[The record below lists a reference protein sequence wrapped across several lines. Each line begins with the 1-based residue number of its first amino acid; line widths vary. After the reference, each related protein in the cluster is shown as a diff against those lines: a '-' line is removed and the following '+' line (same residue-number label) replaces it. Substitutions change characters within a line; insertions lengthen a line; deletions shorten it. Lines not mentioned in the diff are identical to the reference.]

1 MPYLEFYRVIG
12 EWSTWH
18 YGHIVFD
25 PLAEVFDHVLV
36 LHPFDINVLFKR
48 RRIIRNKGFLNLL
61 TWTRWSRLT
70 YIRTNSFNSIGYFGE
85 GIVQCWDVG
94 DDWFF
99 IRRLDVNIWWE
110 TYKPRGHEWQQTRA
124 SCTLRVIFH
133 DLNDSVCDSYPQDPV
148 VWPPPAVQLHKMRL
162 LNLIGWSVLTHGS
175 CPQGP
180 VCNRK
185 RQR

>member
-1 MPYLEFYRVIG
+1 MIYLTLWPHCV
-12 EWSTWH
+12 WSTGWGIWSCSGTPPIW
-18 YGHIVFD
+18 YQRPVC
-25 PLAEVFDHVLV
+25 
-36 LHPFDINVLFKR
+36 KR
-48 RRIIRNKGFLNLL
+48 RRIMRNKGFLNLL

-70 YIRTNSFNSIGYFGE
+70 YIRINSFNSIGYFGE